1 MFEVKERNI
10 REAYDLLKFM
20 TSDPAVAEKKGKT
33 AIYVADLKRAIRAYT
48 NRPAPDARVIKYYS
62 YGDGYV
68 ELYRFPA
75 ELADAT
81 YDEVVEWFNDNKRLC
96 GGGGQYDCTGEKFT
110 EWRHI
115 FKRRDGWYAYHS
127 VGINV

>member
-1 MFEVKERNI
+1 M
-10 REAYDLLKFM
+10 
-20 TSDPAVAEKKGKT
+20 
-33 AIYVADLKRAIRAYT
+33 
-48 NRPAPDARVIKYYS
+48 
-62 YGDGYV
+62 

-127 VGINV
+127 VGIDV

>member
-48 NRPAPDARVIKYYS
+48 NRPAPD
-62 YGDGYV
+62 G
-68 ELYRFPA
+68 FM
-75 ELADAT
+75 
-81 YDEVVEWFNDNKRLC
+81 RLL
-96 GGGGQYDCTGEKFT
+96 QNIIAPCTK
-110 EWRHI
+110 
-115 FKRRDGWYAYHS
+115 K
-127 VGINV
+127 

>member
-10 REAYDLLKFM
+10 SEAYDLLKFM

-127 VGINV
+127 VGIDV